1 MASLKLE
8 KLNKV
13 YPSGIT
19 ALYDINFE
27 AEDKEF
33 IVVLGADGSG
43 KSTLIRTIAGLEDA
57 TSGSIYIDDK
67 DVAFVNPKERDIA
80 FVFRGGALNQSVNVY
95 ENLAYGLKLR
105 KAPAALIEKRIKTVA
120 NMLDIESLLTKKI
133 KTLTAAQKVRVTIG
147 RALVREPR
155 LYLFD
160 EPLSGLDSNL
170 QDEILRLV
178 INLQA
183 RMSGSFLYATKDVS
197 EALTIGTRIIVM
209 KDGLIQQIDT
219 PANLYDYPANAYV
232 AFYIGSP
239 TINFVHNAHILKDG
253 EDYYAVLGELK
264 WHLAENI
271 VKRFENIDEYAGS
284 EKKVL
289 LGIRP
294 EDITLGEGI
303 AVTCEYSEDEYV
315 SLAVNKELSLVA
327 ASKKNLQKG
336 EKAELK
342 VDETRLYIFDEK
354 TRLTL
359 LSRDSNYKNTGRKDA
374 DYKPLPLDEENAI
387 TKNSPSDKAGKKR

>member
-8 KLNKV
+8 NVNKV

-19 ALYDINFE
+19 ALHDINFE
-27 AEDKEF
+27 IDDKEF

-43 KSTLIRTIAGLEDA
+43 KSTLIRTIAGLEDV
-57 TSGSIYIDDK
+57 TSGSIYMDDK
-67 DVAFVNPKERDIA
+67 DVTDEDSKERNIA
-80 FVFRGGALNQSVNVY
+80 FVFRGGALNQTVNVY
-95 ENLAYGLKLR
+95 ENLAYGLKIR
-105 KAPAALIEKRIKTVA
+105 KAPQALIEKRVKTVSSI
-120 NMLDIESLLTKKI
+120 LDLDGLLTKKI
-133 KTLTAAQKVRVTIG
+133 KGLTAAQKVRVTIG

-160 EPLSGLDSNL
+160 EPLSGLDNNL

-183 RMSGSFLYATKDVS
+183 RISGSFLYATKDVS

-239 TINFVHNAHILKDG
+239 TINFVHNAHILKSG
-253 EDYYAVLGELK
+253 EEYCAVCGDLK
-264 WHLAENI
+264 FPLAENI
-271 VKRFENIDEYAGS
+271 VKRFENIDEYSGS

-303 AVTCEYSEDEYV
+303 EATCEYCEEGYISF
-315 SLAVNKELSLVA
+315 AVNKDLSLVA
-327 ASKKNLQKG
+327 SSNKNLQKG
-336 EKAELK
+336 EKASLK
-342 VDETRLYIFDEK
+342 VDETRLYIFDEA

-374 DYKPLPLDEENAI
+374 EYKPLPLDEENAI
-387 TKNSPSDKAGKKR
+387 TKTSPSDKAKKR